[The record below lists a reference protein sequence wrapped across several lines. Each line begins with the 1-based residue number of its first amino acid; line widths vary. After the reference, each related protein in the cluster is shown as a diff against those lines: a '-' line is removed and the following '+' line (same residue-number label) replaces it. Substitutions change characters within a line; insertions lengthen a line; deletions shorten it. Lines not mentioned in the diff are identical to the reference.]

1 MKNGEITDAELD
13 AAKKYLANGINSMKD
28 SMRTMEDYYLSQV
41 IMGTDQSPDE
51 LLQRLSEVDVT
62 AIKNVMSRL
71 RLDTVYFLKGNAKGE
86 EE

>member
-1 MKNGEITDAELD
+1 M
-13 AAKKYLANGINSMKD
+13 
-28 SMRTMEDYYLSQV
+28 SQV